1 MNVLTVTDARK
12 KFGSVVAL
20 DGASFELRQGELLAL
35 LGPNG
40 AGKTTLIRAIAGR
53 VRLDGGE
60 IRIFDRIA
68 DGRRTPPELGIVPQ
82 EIALYPLL
90 TAREN
95 LEVFGK
101 LHGLS
106 GTALTKQVDWALE
119 QTGLA
124 DRAREPVR
132 QFSGGMRRRLNIA
145 CGVLHRPRI
154 VLLDEPTVG
163 VDPQSRDRIYDVLAE
178 LAASGVSLL
187 LTTHHLEEAEA
198 RCSRTVIIDHGRVI
212 AGGTLAELV
221 DRTVGRFRL
230 VTLRLDAP
238 LAAEA
243 IVDVAAAAP
252 DISADATDARVV
264 RARMRDV
271 ALELPPLLE
280 RIRRAGRSV
289 DDVEVR
295 GPSLQAV
302 FIHLT
307 GRELRE

>member
-1 MNVLTVTDARK
+1 MNVLTVRDARK
-12 KFGSVVAL
+12 NFGQVAAL
-20 DGASFELRQGELLAL
+20 NGATFELRQGELLAL

-53 VRLDGGE
+53 IRLDGGE
-60 IRIFDRIA
+60 IHLFDRVL
-68 DGRRTPPELGIVPQ
+68 DGRRTPPDLGIVPQ

-95 LEVFGK
+95 LEAFGG
-101 LHGLS
+101 LHGLA
-106 GTALTKQVDWALE
+106 GADLTRQIDWALE
-119 QTGLA
+119 RTGLL
-124 DRAREPVR
+124 DRARESVK

-145 CGVLHRPRI
+145 CGVLHRPRV

-163 VDPQSRDRIYDVLAE
+163 VDPQSRDRIYDMLAD

-198 RCSRTVIIDHGRVI
+198 RCSRTVIIDHGKVI
-212 AGGTLAELV
+212 AAGTLSELV
-221 DRTVGRFRL
+221 EQTVGRFRL

-238 LAAEA
+238 L
-243 IVDVAAAAP
+243 
-252 DISADATDARVV
+252 SADLARAFAGSDNGSGVDESGRTL

-271 ALELPPLLE
+271 AAELPPLLE
-280 RIRRAGRSV
+280 RIRTDGRAV

-295 GPSLQAV
+295 GPSLQSV